1 MSSPPGNGIVIAE
14 LGFIARKKRSCAT
27 RRPCSELKRVL
38 SVYGFFP
45 PSTSAQSGSGHG
57 QEDSHLGKPAA
68 DGFGGEKRLKKLKL
82 KVGGVTHTIHT
93 KPVAEYDVVGGSY
106 VSKHAEKQPVRLLF
120 QDSNFGKDKPS
131 SGKISNENVYVNEH
145 EPTRKSKRVPKRRK
159 LDLGLDEGDDYVD
172 EEIRYLGR
180 INATRVSADGE
191 DYKVGAGAM
200 PLELSDIGRGGAQE
214 CVLGG
219 NNESLLDKT
228 NGRLQRS
235 EKSLEA
241 GDYMKEEA
249 VSDDETKYEMKR
261 LGFGDGNNDRDHVT
275 VDRAVSLVKDVSLR
289 SGSSL
294 IEFPDGL
301 PDASSKTKGK
311 VSNMDQQLKKAE
323 AAQKRKVQA
332 EKLAKEAEAEAIRR
346 ILGQDSGRKKKEDK
360 IKKQRDDVAQEKAIK
375 GNAIGANTVRW
386 VIGPAGTTVTF
397 SDDIGLPRIFNST
410 PCSYPPP
417 REKCAGPNC
426 TNSYKYRDSKLKLP
440 LCSLHCYKAIQGE
453 LQPLH
458 TS

>member
-106 VSKHAEKQPVRLLF
+106 VSKHAEKQPVRVREPSIK

-180 INATRVSADGE
+180 INATR
-191 DYKVGAGAM
+191 
-200 PLELSDIGRGGAQE
+200 
-214 CVLGG
+214 
-219 NNESLLDKT
+219 DKT

-301 PDASSKTKGK
+301 PDASSKKAKGK

>member
-106 VSKHAEKQPVRLLF
+106 VSKHAEKQPVR
-120 QDSNFGKDKPS
+120 DSNFGKDKPS

-200 PLELSDIGRGGAQE
+200 PLELSDIGRGE
-214 CVLGG
+214 
-219 NNESLLDKT
+219 
-228 NGRLQRS
+228 RS

-275 VDRAVSLVKDVSLR
+275 VEDVSLR

>member
-106 VSKHAEKQPVRLLF
+106 VSKHAEKQPVR
-120 QDSNFGKDKPS
+120 DSNFGKDKPS

-301 PDASSKTKGK
+301 PDASSKKAKGK